1 MYKKEFISKVAE
13 MLRVNDV
20 RKPVPIKKHV
30 FNITDDEGNVASFS
44 VKKQDKEVLYTVSD
58 VTNIVD
64 ACMSVILDTL
74 KRGDEVNI
82 KGFGCLRL
90 KYRKARKTKDPNTG
104 EWCDVAARYTPKLY
118 IGNDMRIAAKLYE
131 LSLPPD
137 AVGQIDNM
145 SDVDEDFGGDE

>member
-1 MYKKEFISKVAE
+1 MYKKEFVSKVAE
-13 MLRVNDV
+13 MLRINDV
-20 RKPVPIKKHV
+20 RKPVSIKKHV

-44 VKKQDKEVLYTVSD
+44 VKKQDKEVLYTVGD

-74 KRGDEVNI
+74 KCGDEINI

-131 LSLPPD
+131 LSLPSD
-137 AVGQIDNM
+137 AAEQSNDTP
-145 SDVDEDFGGDE
+145 DVDEDFGGDE